1 MRKEDVVSAA
11 VMTVVSILVLIGF
24 TVAWY
29 SGVFHFATLTSIRMQ
44 AAELNSIII
53 ALEPGGEDISVL
65 AKNDIDG
72 DEYADI
78 GLQEMT
84 NIETGK
90 LAPGQ
95 FGKVI
100 FYVTPSNDGIEYC
113 NIVPTV
119 WIRQG
124 DAAWYPGE
132 RDSTTAVSG
141 DTAGLEELYEI
152 TQRHIDFFSDEE
164 MTQKIDETN
173 PLQITWSESD
183 GKIEKE
189 AVIYWKWYYE
199 YPFTDAE
206 KEELDEDGERLKID
220 EYDAEDTRIGNNITA
235 MKFHFTFIAK

>member
-1 MRKEDVVSAA
+1 MRKEDVVSAT
-11 VMTVVSILVLIGF
+11 VMTIVSILVLIGF

-29 SGVFHFATLTSIRMQ
+29 SGVFHIATLTGIRMQ

-65 AKNDIDG
+65 EKNNIAD

-95 FGKVI
+95 FGKVT
-100 FYVTPSNDGIEYC
+100 FYITPSNKGIEYC
-113 NIVPTV
+113 NILPTV

-124 DAAWYPGE
+124 EKEWYPGE
-132 RDSTTAVSG
+132 GGAASDDAGENV
-141 DTAGLEELYEI
+141 GLEELYEI
-152 TQRHIDFFSDEE
+152 TQRHIDFFADEE
-164 MTQKIDETN
+164 MTQKIDEKN
-173 PLQITWSESD
+173 PLQITWSEAD
-183 GKIEKE
+183 GDMEKE
-189 AVIYWKWYYE
+189 VIIYWQWYYE
-199 YPFTDAE
+199 YPFTDEE
-206 KEELDEDGERLKID
+206 KEGLDEDGEQLKID
-220 EYDAEDTRIGNNITA
+220 EYDEEDTKIGNNVTA